1 MRLSLLYLS
10 FISVLERSGFSII
23 NSDNPED
30 LPVEN
35 ELVLA
40 DKHDLKLNLR
50 MHYQKHPDAGGAFR
64 VQIYSPYILINKT
77 GLDFGLKTKPFFG
90 QARHVAGQ
98 EMTSSKSVRPENDLF
113 MFSFPSDD
121 RKNRVLLR
129 VGESSWSKVSFF
141 CSSPFPN
148 RS

>member
-1 MRLSLLYLS
+1 MS
-10 FISVLERSGFSII
+10 FPLVLERSGFSII

-129 VGESSWSKVSFF
+129 VGESSWSKVSLSILLIF
-141 CSSPFPN
+141 
-148 RS
+148 